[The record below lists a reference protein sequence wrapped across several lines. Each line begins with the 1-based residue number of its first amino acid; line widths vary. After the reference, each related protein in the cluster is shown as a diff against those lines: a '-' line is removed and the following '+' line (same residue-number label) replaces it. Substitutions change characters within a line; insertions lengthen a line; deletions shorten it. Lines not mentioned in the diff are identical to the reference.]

1 MSASKSF
8 ELALDYLF
16 ENRNKYNNLA
26 PKYKLPDYE
35 WLDYGFTNAYG
46 ELINN
51 LKIYLVDKVS
61 NIISNNIVFNKPIIG
76 SLCMSFQ
83 GSCNENYKTAFYTS
97 LVNDLDTYPDIIK
110 ESIIDYCNIFN
121 NDIILI
127 NDKTDIRII
136 KAYFVKLL
144 IPVFYIFTI
153 NYDNSLDKI
162 NELNKITKDYNI
174 EIKEKKYMNYY
185 TNVTHYY
192 NDILNIFNQKNNDS
206 FKIINIINIL
216 ETYSREYNIINN
228 DNTNNKTIDNPM
240 MKIAVKKIVPSSRLF
255 YKQNNEFNL
264 CDSFNDTINKS
275 IIEQIIEKPNRKIAM
290 KVKPIIEVKPEGKT
304 EVKEEV
310 KPSKDVKTD
319 IEINFVEEVKPKK
332 KGKEKIPVAV
342 RKIVWNTYIG
352 KDNVKGKCL
361 CCNGEDITST
371 NFECGH
377 VKSEKNGGEVSIDN
391 LRPIC
396 SSCNK
401 SMGTNDMDEFMT
413 RYKIKKPKNWNGI
426 V

>member
-16 ENRNKYNNLA
+16 ENRNKYNSLA
-26 PKYKLPDYE
+26 VFPN
-35 WLDYGFTNAYG
+35 YGFTNAYG
-46 ELINN
+46 ELISNF
-51 LKIYLVDKVS
+51 KHYLIDK
-61 NIISNNIVFNKPIIG
+61 ISNLISKNIVFNKPIIG
-76 SLCMSFQ
+76 SLCMTFQ

-110 ESIIDYCNIFN
+110 ESIIEYCNIFN
-121 NDIILI
+121 NDITKI

-136 KAYFVKLL
+136 KAYFAKLL
-144 IPVFYIFTI
+144 IPVFYIFT
-153 NYDNSLDKI
+153 NKYDNSIKNI
-162 NELNKITKDYNI
+162 NELNKITKNYNI
-174 EIKEKKYMNYY
+174 EIINNKYMDYYSNVINYY
-185 TNVTHYY
+185 D
-192 NDILNIFNQKNNDS
+192 DILNIINKKNNDS
-206 FKIINIINIL
+206 FKIISLL
-216 ETYSREYNIINN
+216 ETYSREYNIISK
-228 DNTNNKTIDNPM
+228 NT
-240 MKIAVKKIVPSSRLF
+240 
-255 YKQNNEFNL
+255 
-264 CDSFNDTINKS
+264 
-275 IIEQIIEKPNRKIAM
+275 IIEKPKKIIPD
-290 KVKPIIEVKPEGKT
+290 KKPIELSNHSE
-304 EVKEEV
+304 
-310 KPSKDVKTD
+310 SS
-319 IEINFVEEVKPKK
+319 EEVKPKK

-377 VKSEKNGGEVSIDN
+377 VKSEKHGGEVSIDN

-401 SMGTNDMDEFMT
+401 SMGSNDMDEFMT